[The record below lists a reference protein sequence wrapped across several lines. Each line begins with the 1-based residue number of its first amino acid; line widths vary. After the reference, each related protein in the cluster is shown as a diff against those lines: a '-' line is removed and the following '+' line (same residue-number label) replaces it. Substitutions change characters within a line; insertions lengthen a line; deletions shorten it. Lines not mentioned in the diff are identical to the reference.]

1 MSLIERIYQLS
12 DFKGDSIYKI
22 SKEIDVSN
30 GYFAKTK
37 AKNGSVGSE
46 IIEKIVSY
54 YPDLNVEWLITGN
67 GEMIKTK
74 SLKNVLK
81 KNEDIYEDI
90 NEDKPNVKKTYAIEL
105 AEKPTNTG
113 IEANNLGNAG
123 IPLIPIDAMAGFG
136 TGAVQVMHYDT
147 SKYIVPEFSELNVDF
162 MIRVKG
168 SSMVPKYN
176 SGDLVACKKLVITD
190 IFFQWNKVYVLDT
203 EQGALIKR
211 VKKGSRDNYILLISD
226 NKNYDPFELHLSKI
240 FAVALVVG
248 VIRLE

>member
-113 IEANNLGNAG
+113 IEANNLDNAG

-203 EQGALIKR
+203 DQGALIKR
-211 VKKGSRDNYILLISD
+211 VKKGSKENYIQLISD
-226 NKNYDPFELHLSKI
+226 NKKYDPFELHLSKI